1 MGLLNTFDMLEE
13 LLAQNQFELLPPN
26 EEKKEIRLVY
36 LMNDAV
42 ESFLVFKEAKM
53 TGFYEEGYEG
63 SVDATLKRDKD
74 RYILAVLCG
83 DSMVT
88 IFFQRLEFEYMLY
101 DYGEIGH
108 FWVRGYE
115 YLRQLEYKIAILQ
128 DKWKYLGDTYCTERE
143 QWLVKLAGFPPLSY
157 GCYPSA
163 PKKYIVPKEHLWV
176 PDEEGIK
183 VLEEIAAEAEDM
195 SLVHSLKTYRKYAS
209 ECVSNPVLARVMAK
223 WIAVKL
229 HRKSHAKTIDILMR
243 KFRHAGA
250 VYPKRKYDEASMEK
264 YKLIM
269 DAARKRKMELKR
281 EGRETVILREEPF
294 ITARDSI
301 EFHVYLMIW
310 REGRLNRMVDIET
323 FALPGDDSVAYQVEQ
338 R

>member
-101 DYGEIGH
+101 DYGEIGNIKLL
-108 FWVRGYE
+108 FYRTNGNTWV
-115 YLRQLEYKIAILQ
+115 I
-128 DKWKYLGDTYCTERE
+128 
-143 QWLVKLAGFPPLSY
+143 P
-157 GCYPSA
+157 
-163 PKKYIVPKEHLWV
+163 
-176 PDEEGIK
+176 
-183 VLEEIAAEAEDM
+183 
-195 SLVHSLKTYRKYAS
+195 
-209 ECVSNPVLARVMAK
+209 
-223 WIAVKL
+223 
-229 HRKSHAKTIDILMR
+229 
-243 KFRHAGA
+243 
-250 VYPKRKYDEASMEK
+250 
-264 YKLIM
+264 
-269 DAARKRKMELKR
+269 
-281 EGRETVILREEPF
+281 
-294 ITARDSI
+294 TAQKGSSG
-301 EFHVYLMIW
+301 L
-310 REGRLNRMVDIET
+310 
-323 FALPGDDSVAYQVEQ
+323 
-338 R
+338 